1 MDRHD
6 LDRMFDGL
14 KPGPGREQALLRQL
28 LQDDGRR
35 KRPMKNWKRTVVGGL
50 AAALLVTAAA
60 AAAPG
65 LSAPLWRVLG
75 ITPEDTQS
83 MELLASGAMPVD
95 ITTQSNG
102 ATLHITQVLR
112 NRVNI
117 VVVGEFATAEG
128 TVLDTGDFGVTCWKP
143 DTFKAQLPVFLDAEG
158 EPVESDF
165 DGGQSCTWWSMVDED
180 PLDNRCAVYFQYT
193 GYSEDMT
200 DDIAAMRIEAKD
212 FAYYVGGEH
221 ENYTVI
227 PGDWSFEVPL
237 PQHDPGYFCEMDEL
251 ITNLDGADI
260 SLRKVYLSPMGIELS
275 YFREGGPLYHGKAE
289 DDVVERWHGFTVY
302 LKATL
307 TAKDGQ
313 SVTLDWGG
321 GGGGIS
327 DGMSVTRLAAIDF
340 NALVKRGEYF
350 DPAGFQGGTLT
361 LEWRTE
367 TGGTDSASFSLDDL
381 QPMEP

>member
-1 MDRHD
+1 MDRHE

-35 KRPMKNWKRTVVGGL
+35 KRPMKNWRRIVVGGL

-158 EPVESDF
+158 QPVESDF
-165 DGGQSCTWWSMVDED
+165 AGGQSCTWWSMVDED

-237 PQHDPGYFCEMDEL
+237 PQGEIGWTLKPDQAIGR
-251 ITNLDGADI
+251 LDGADI
-260 SLRKVYLSPMGIELS
+260 YLEELYLSPMTLAVS
-275 YFREGGPLYHGKAE
+275 LRREGGIDFGAPIDEENAE
-289 DDVVERWHGFTVY
+289 ENEAMYSRWLSIGNEKQ
-302 LKATL
+302 LTL
-307 TAKDGQ
+307 TTRDGE
-313 SVTLDWGG
+313 TIPLEGLAGTIGLEDK
-321 GGGGIS
+321 IL
-327 DGMSVTRLAAIDF
+327 MNRLTQIA
-340 NALVKRGEYF
+340 
-350 DPAGFQGGTLT
+350 DPAQFQGGTLT
-361 LEWRTE
+361 LEWDFTHDSQE
-367 TGGTDSASFSLDDL
+367 TGSFTLSLDDL
-381 QPMEP
+381 APAEP

>member
-1 MDRHD
+1 MDRHE
-6 LDRMFDGL
+6 LNRMFDALAPDPQRERELL
-14 KPGPGREQALLRQL
+14 KKL
-28 LQDDGRR
+28 LQDDVRR
-35 KRPMKNWKRTVVGGL
+35 KRPMKNWKQIVVGGL
-50 AAALLVTAAA
+50 AAALLVTAATA
-60 AAAPG
+60 AVPG

-83 MELLASGAMPVD
+83 MELLASGTMPVD
-95 ITTQSNG
+95 ITTECNG

-117 VVVGEFATAEG
+117 VVVGEFVIAEG

-143 DTFKAQLPVFLDAEG
+143 DTFKAQIPVFLDADG

-180 PLDNRCAVYFQYT
+180 PLDNRCSVYFRYT

-200 DDIAAMRIEAKD
+200 DEIAAMRIEAKD

-237 PQHDPGYFCEMDEL
+237 PQEDPGYFLETNEL
-251 ITNLDGADI
+251 ITNLDGADV
-260 SLRKVYLSPMGIELS
+260 SLRKVYLSPMGIELT
-275 YFREGGPLYHGKAE
+275 YLREGGRLYHGKAE
-289 DDVVERWHGFTVY
+289 DDVVERWYGFSVS
-302 LKATL
+302 LKAAL
-307 TAKDGQ
+307 TAKDGKC
-313 SVTLDWGG
+313 VTLDWSGG
-321 GGGGIS
+321 GGGTT
-327 DGMSVTRLAAIDF
+327 DGMSVTRLTAVDF
-340 NALVKRGEYF
+340 YALVKRGDYF
-350 DPAGFQGGTLT
+350 DPSDFQGGTLT

-367 TGGTDSASFSLDDL
+367 TGETDSASFSLDDL
-381 QPMEP
+381 QPVSP